1 MTAQRTTLAPPPLDA
16 APATAAVDGVWTR
29 RDACNHFGESHVRAQ
44 IAAGRWAAPV
54 PAVIVTHNGPITP
67 QQRIWVAL
75 SAAPPGTV
83 LGGLSAAEDDGLK
96 GFAPEGI
103 SLVIPGSSYP
113 PINSVMQL
121 PEEWNVQVRW
131 SRMLGIKDVNP
142 NAVPPKTRRPRSVLD
157 AASER
162 VSERR
167 ARVIVLAA
175 VQQRFTRP
183 PDLWDALS
191 RRGRCRNRRI
201 IVESIIDATGGI
213 ESLPELEFETI
224 RRRLRLP
231 KPARQRVL
239 RRNDGRCYLD
249 NDWPDVGVRVEIHG
263 IPHSEIRNWDSDLL
277 RQNDLSIQGGGLLV
291 FSSYAVR
298 HVQDRVESQLVRM
311 FTSRGYCQFLRQG
324 PRPAPLGRR

>member
-1 MTAQRTTLAPPPLDA
+1 MTAQPTTLASPPGDSASA
-16 APATAAVDGVWTR
+16 AAAATGVWTR
-29 RDACNHFGESHVRAQ
+29 RDACRRFGESHVRAQ
-44 IAAGRWAAPV
+44 IAAGRWVAPV
-54 PAVIVTHNGPITP
+54 PTVVVTHNGPITT

-83 LGGLSAAEDDGLK
+83 LGGLSAAEFDGLK
-96 GFAPEGI
+96 GFAPDGI
-103 SLVIPGSSYP
+103 SLVIPASSYTP
-113 PINSVMQL
+113 HNGLLRL
-121 PEEWNVQVRW
+121 PEEWNVHVRW
-131 SRMLGIKDVNP
+131 SRMLGSEDVNA
-142 NAVPPKTRRPRSVLD
+142 NAVPPRTRRSRSVVD
-157 AASER
+157 AACER

-191 RRGRCRNRRI
+191 RRGRCRNRKI
-201 IVESIIDATGGI
+201 IAESIIDATGGI

-224 RRRLRLP
+224 RLRLRLP
-231 KPARQRVL
+231 IPARQRVV
-239 RRNDGRCYLD
+239 RRNDGRYYLD
-249 NDWPDVGVRVEIHG
+249 NDWPDFGVRVEIHG